1 MPKIL
6 TRGAAMVGTLIGAGG
21 GFAEFML
28 ENTVARTDVT
38 PKNLFI
44 LPKGAIPVR
53 LETAGTVLS
62 NAVTTATLDVGKT
75 GTVNFFGAALDVK
88 AANFGDA
95 AIVRPMKQSVPLT
108 VDTQVVGQ
116 YAETGGA
123 SSAGGPWTVR
133 VYYKMPGS

>member
-1 MPKIL
+1 MEL
-6 TRGAAMVGTLIGAGG
+6 VTQGAASVGTLVGKGG
-21 GFAEFML
+21 GHAEFML
-28 ENTVARTDVT
+28 EGTVARTDTV

-44 LPKGAIPVR
+44 LPAGAIPLR
-53 LETAGTVLS
+53 AETAGTVVS

-75 GTVNFFGAALDVK
+75 GTVNFFVAAADVK

-95 AIVRPMKQSVPLT
+95 AIVRPLKNAVPLT
-108 VDTQVVGQ
+108 VPTQVVGQ

-133 VYYKMPGS
+133 LYYKIAGV